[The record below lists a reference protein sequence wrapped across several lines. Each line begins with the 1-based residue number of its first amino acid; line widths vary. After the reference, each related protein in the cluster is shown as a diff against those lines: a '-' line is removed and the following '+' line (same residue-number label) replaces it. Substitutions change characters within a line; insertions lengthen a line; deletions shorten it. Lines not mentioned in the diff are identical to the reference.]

1 MACFIPAFTMAM
13 GTEKLSV
20 EAEGFQFHNSE
31 GSHAPLTLGGNA
43 GKIPLAF
50 LLILLLFL

>member
-13 GTEKLSV
+13 GTEKLS
-20 EAEGFQFHNSE
+20 AEGFQFHNSE